1 MSWLRRICL
10 WGAVALI
17 GWLPSLSSAQAFGK
31 NKVNYAEYRW
41 SYIESEHFDI
51 YFAEGGEEPANF
63 LAVTAEDALVSLE
76 QNLDYTL
83 QNRVPIIVYNSHNSF
98 LETNVILE
106 MLSEGVGGFTELAKN
121 RVVIPFEGPYEKF
134 RHVIHHEL
142 THAVMFDLLTDGGGL
157 QAFLSGKAVQPPLWV
172 SEGLAEYQSLG
183 WDLESDD
190 IMRDATISDYL
201 PSIREIGGGLFA
213 YKGGQSI
220 LRFIAEEYGEEK
232 VGELISSIKS
242 ARGFERA
249 LKSCLG
255 IGTEELSEAWSKN
268 LKRAY
273 WPELVRRKEPDEVAR
288 QLTDHRKE
296 EAYLNTAPAFS
307 PQGDKIAFVST
318 RRGYADIY
326 LMSAIDGQ
334 ILSLLVEG
342 EQTEDFESLLLLRP
356 GITWSP
362 DGQEIAFIAKS
373 GPRNALYT
381 LNVRKRRVTRNLS
394 FDLDGMFTPNWS
406 KDDRVA
412 VVGLKDGR
420 SDLYLIDLSE
430 ERLHRLTDDPYD
442 EQMPRWSPDGSK
454 IVFSSDRPDVSEE
467 GTFSYGKYDI
477 FTMDVDDFAAAD
489 IRRITSDPAD
499 DLSPTW
505 SPDGRRIAFVSR
517 RTGIGNIH
525 AADLDS
531 SIVYPL
537 TDLLTSCGDL
547 DWSPDGKKIAFSS
560 FHNGGYDV
568 YLLKDPLSHRKR
580 TEEVSPTPL
589 LLAMASEPD
598 SAAASRAESAESGDE
613 FETKPYALRLSP
625 EYFVA
630 NAGFSTFY
638 GFQGLAQLS
647 LSDVL
652 GNHRLFFASDLN
664 FSVKNSDLVVAYY
677 YLPRRTDY
685 GAAGFHMRTL
695 FLLSSGDL
703 AADRVYG
710 INGFA
715 SRPFSKFSRL
725 DIGAM
730 YLTVER
736 ERLTGDT
743 QFGGYRTGFFGGMTR
758 GLDGE
763 LVDRRKTWV
772 FDMNLV
778 NDTTIPGYFAPF
790 DGSRSILGVQ
800 YSPGTH
806 GFTTVS
812 MDYRKYYRILKY
824 YSFALRLAGGS
835 SFGPNA
841 QRFFLGGVN
850 NEINPRFADDS
861 AIEDMEL
868 GTLFFSSFEA
878 PLRGAYL
885 FEMVG
890 DSFLLSN
897 VEFRF
902 PFIRRLAL
910 GWPLPLTLSHVGGVL
925 FFDLGGAFDRNTRNL
940 ADRVNG
946 MPQLRD
952 LMGSYG
958 VGWRL
963 NLGLM
968 VLRFDAAWRTDLQN
982 LLPGRYHFS
991 AGLDF

>member
-1 MSWLRRICL
+1 M
-10 WGAVALI
+10 VV
-17 GWLPSLSSAQAFGK
+17 WLPSVSSAQAFGK

-51 YFAEGGEEPANF
+51 YFAEGGED
-63 LAVTAEDALVSLE
+63 LAKFVAGAAEDALASLE
-76 QNLDYTL
+76 RNLEYAL
-83 QNRVPIIVYNSHNSF
+83 QNRVPVIVYNSHNSF
-98 LETNVILE
+98 METNVILE
-106 MLSEGVGGFTELAKN
+106 LLSEGVGGFTELAKN

-142 THAVMFDLLTDGGGL
+142 THAVMFELLTEGGGL

-183 WDLESDD
+183 WDLASDD
-190 IMRDATISDYL
+190 VMRDAAISDYL

-220 LRFIAEEYGEEK
+220 LRFIAAEYGEEK
-232 VGELISSIKS
+232 IGELISSIKT

-255 IGTEELSEAWSKN
+255 VGAEELSEAWSKH
-268 LKRAY
+268 LKREY
-273 WPELVRRKEPDEVAR
+273 WPELAQRKEPDEIAR

-296 EAYLNTAPAFS
+296 GAYLNMAPAFS
-307 PQGDKIAFVST
+307 PQGDKIAFVSN

-326 LMSAIDGQ
+326 LMSAIDGL
-334 ILSLLVEG
+334 ILGLLVEG
-342 EQTEDFESLLLLRP
+342 EQTETFESLLLLRP

-362 DGQEIAFIAKS
+362 EGREIAFIAKS

-381 LNVRKRRVTRNLS
+381 LDVRKRRVTRTLT

-406 KDDRVA
+406 KDGRIV

-420 SDLYLIDLSE
+420 SDLYLIDPSE
-430 ERLHRLTDDPYD
+430 ARLHQLTDDPYD
-442 EQMPRWSPDGSK
+442 EQAPQWSPDGSK
-454 IVFSSDRPDVSEE
+454 IVFSSDRPDASLTSSEGE
-467 GTFSYGKYDI
+467 TFSYGKYDI
-477 FTMDVDDFAAAD
+477 FTMDVDGLTPAA

-505 SPDGRRIAFVSR
+505 SPDGRKIAFVSR
-517 RTGIGNIH
+517 RTGIGNIY

-547 DWSPDGKKIAFSS
+547 HWSPDGKKIAFSS
-560 FHNGGYDV
+560 FHNGGYNV
-568 YLLKDPLSHRKR
+568 YVLKDPLSHRKR
-580 TEEVSPTPL
+580 MEDIPPTSL
-589 LLAMASEPD
+589 FLAMAD
-598 SAAASRAESAESGDE
+598 ESGSAVMRGPDPGTE
-613 FETKPYALRLSP
+613 PAQSEVELEAKPYTLRLSP
-625 EYFVA
+625 EFFTA

-685 GAAGFHMRTL
+685 GAASFHMRTL

-710 INGFA
+710 INAFA

-725 DIGAM
+725 DMGAM

-736 ERLTGDT
+736 EKLSRSI
-743 QFGGYRTGFFGGMTR
+743 QFGGYRAGFFGGMTR

-763 LVDRRKTWV
+763 LVDRRRTWV

-778 NDTTIPGYFAPF
+778 NDTTLPGYFAPF

-812 MDYRKYYRILKY
+812 ADYRKYYRVLKY
-824 YSFALRLAGGS
+824 YSFALRFAGGS

-841 QRFFLGGVN
+841 QKFFLGGVN
-850 NEINPRFADDS
+850 NEINPRFAEDS
-861 AIEDMEL
+861 DVEDMEI

-902 PFIRRLAL
+902 PFIRQLAL
-910 GWPLPLTLSHVGGVL
+910 GWPLPLTLHHVGGIL
-925 FFDLGGAFDRNTRNL
+925 FFDLGGAFDRDDRNL

-952 LMGSYG
+952 LTGSYG
-958 VGWRL
+958 FGCRL
-963 NLGLM
+963 NLGLL